1 VVLKKQT
8 VELEKE
14 QLLFDSGNAKEIK
27 NNFN

>member
-8 VELEKE
+8 VELGKE
-14 QLLFDSGNAKEIK
+14 QLLFDRKRKGNK